1 MSDRLDPFWDKYIRL
16 THRRDEIRRLGK
28 GQTFCS
34 NCYKEAT
41 RTAENEGYS
50 GCCNE
55 LIVGQEDVID
65 QISEEVRQV
74 LDDLDRELDHEPND
88 RDPK

>member
-1 MSDRLDPFWDKYIRL
+1 MTNKADKYWDKYIAL

-34 NCYKEAT
+34 NCYKEAA
-41 RTAENEGYS
+41 RAAENEGYS

-74 LDDLDRELDHEPND
+74 LDDLDEVLANEQNT
-88 RDPK
+88 